1 MTKCRGDAIE
11 MDRSDMAYQIVPI
24 SKLCGRENDRTGE
37 EKRREE
43 KRREERRRKWPKKQ
57 EVYLSNDLG
66 RLSEHRD
73 LHDAR

>member
-43 KRREERRRKWPKKQ
+43 KRRKWPKKQ

>member
-43 KRREERRRKWPKKQ
+43 KRREEKRGEENGQRNKRYTCPMI
-57 EVYLSNDLG
+57 
-66 RLSEHRD
+66 
-73 LHDAR
+73 

>member
-11 MDRSDMAYQIVPI
+11 IDRSDMAYQIVPI

-43 KRREERRRKWPKKQ
+43 KRRKWPKKQ